1 MSAEHHPLAQD
12 FPELRERIHALKS
25 DAHFSRLERAY
36 EDVDK
41 RIARAEDR
49 IEHRSDAELEQLKL
63 ERVRLK
69 DELYR
74 LLTATAA

>member
-1 MSAEHHPLAQD
+1 MSTEHHPLIKD

-25 DAHFSRLERAY
+25 DAHFARLERAY
-36 EDVDK
+36 EDLDK
-41 RIARAEDR
+41 RIVRIEDR
-49 IEHRSDAELEQLKL
+49 IEHTSEDELERLKV

-74 LLTATAA
+74 LLTATA

>member
-1 MSAEHHPLAQD
+1 MSTERHPLIKD

-25 DAHFSRLERAY
+25 DSHFARLERAY
-36 EDVDK
+36 EDLDK
-41 RIARAEDR
+41 RIVRIEDR
-49 IEHRSDAELEQLKL
+49 IEHSSEDELERLKV

-74 LLTATAA
+74 LLTATA